1 MIYSIPSE
9 KQKTTFFY
17 SNRATNSIPYP
28 IFTIPNSKMTYY
40 MRRSNYEFY
49 NDIFQLNINWNEE
62 LVVTLSNKRYMTQTI
77 QNLDNVFDTRTIL

>member
-1 MIYSIPSE
+1 
-9 KQKTTFFY
+9 
-17 SNRATNSIPYP
+17 
-28 IFTIPNSKMTYY
+28 